1 MNKSFKYIILILL
14 ISFIIASLCCRK
26 NEPYEL
32 FTMYPF
38 KEAEESRPSIKSFQD
53 TIFKYNTITMDNNE
67 KEGKIIYSPLS
78 ESNHP
83 TEYMEYENILKTFPK
98 YKSKPRIKTQEAT
111 IEIKIDPT
119 NKSGDIGLQGINER
133 NIEGD
138 FYYEPNNCKGEWSDW
153 NKNSC
158 GKENE
163 RCGIQFKKYEIT
175 EIEKNDQNGPGKPC
189 PYKDGEIKYK
199 YCVGTGN
206 DDYES
211 NKERCNTLEN
221 SCVCKL
227 NNDSMMILD
236 GENVYDLEDDE
247 CMFQKEVNCN
257 CPTGFSTFNITD
269 ICKLEPG
276 VDCSKVEPGCIY
288 TGGSQGGQESCSIP
302 SFLNEETKK
311 RFYDNYSYIDG
322 KCKAEKCI
330 CNNGVPVEGI
340 KCYSDSLELCDT
352 NYKCDEGYYYEGN
365 PPICKKKTDNECDC
379 MYGDSNR
386 ISNCTIDQGNRIN
399 CKLGTCSKGY
409 KIAQPEDCMKYY
421 QDENEGSGERNW
433 DDSEISRCCIPAF
446 ETCRLLEETL
456 QIKNIERK
464 VSVGNLNKYLDMNI
478 YELQEKLEE
487 ILGGEATGIID
498 VAKKSDDPKQILIQN
513 IKENESSTGEI
524 DNSCYGNITLDDCQG
539 NFRCK
544 PGYSFL
550 PYPEYTSEN
559 DLRIVTCQG
568 TGEYIDTCIKVDSE
582 ADAGADACEGV
593 EAHLVPGMSGM
604 KECKGLQN
612 GEWIKAEDC
621 TYKQEETHD
630 TVWNG
635 VCVPVS
641 CNISDEVRE
650 LYNISYD
657 TCSSEN
663 ENCGLSEITCKK
675 EEYDVSNTNKMIY
688 CKAPFK
694 VDSSYNTNEF
704 ELIHSGCSKEG
715 SDSKGAIQAKVSR
728 GDRVAM
734 GGLLSDIAEER
745 LTKTG
750 IDVSN
755 LQNKQD
761 LSGTTRQEQIDLDT
775 AIEETRKRNEIA
787 LNEIAESQEELRA
800 RARQH
805 NLADGIAVDNIREGT
820 R

>member
-257 CPTGFSTFNITD
+257 SP
-269 ICKLEPG
+269 
-276 VDCSKVEPGCIY
+276 
-288 TGGSQGGQESCSIP
+288 
-302 SFLNEETKK
+302 
-311 RFYDNYSYIDG
+311 
-322 KCKAEKCI
+322 
-330 CNNGVPVEGI
+330 
-340 KCYSDSLELCDT
+340 
-352 NYKCDEGYYYEGN
+352 
-365 PPICKKKTDNECDC
+365 
-379 MYGDSNR
+379 
-386 ISNCTIDQGNRIN
+386 
-399 CKLGTCSKGY
+399 LG
-409 KIAQPEDCMKYY
+409 
-421 QDENEGSGERNW
+421 
-433 DDSEISRCCIPAF
+433 
-446 ETCRLLEETL
+446 L
-456 QIKNIERK
+456 
-464 VSVGNLNKYLDMNI
+464 
-478 YELQEKLEE
+478 
-487 ILGGEATGIID
+487 
-498 VAKKSDDPKQILIQN
+498 
-513 IKENESSTGEI
+513 
-524 DNSCYGNITLDDCQG
+524 
-539 NFRCK
+539 
-544 PGYSFL
+544 
-550 PYPEYTSEN
+550 
-559 DLRIVTCQG
+559 
-568 TGEYIDTCIKVDSE
+568 
-582 ADAGADACEGV
+582 
-593 EAHLVPGMSGM
+593 
-604 KECKGLQN
+604 
-612 GEWIKAEDC
+612 
-621 TYKQEETHD
+621 
-630 TVWNG
+630 
-635 VCVPVS
+635 
-641 CNISDEVRE
+641 
-650 LYNISYD
+650 
-657 TCSSEN
+657 
-663 ENCGLSEITCKK
+663 
-675 EEYDVSNTNKMIY
+675 
-688 CKAPFK
+688 
-694 VDSSYNTNEF
+694 
-704 ELIHSGCSKEG
+704 
-715 SDSKGAIQAKVSR
+715 
-728 GDRVAM
+728 
-734 GGLLSDIAEER
+734 
-745 LTKTG
+745 
-750 IDVSN
+750 
-755 LQNKQD
+755 
-761 LSGTTRQEQIDLDT
+761 
-775 AIEETRKRNEIA
+775 
-787 LNEIAESQEELRA
+787 
-800 RARQH
+800 
-805 NLADGIAVDNIREGT
+805 
-820 R
+820 